1 MEFGGSIAM
10 TTALIMSIAIAVMLI
25 SIVWALSTRY
35 QRCPANRIL
44 VIFGKT
50 GKGAAK
56 CIHGGAAFVWPLF
69 QDYAWLELEPF
80 VVPIDLNN
88 ALSQENIRVTVPT
101 TVTVAVSTEEG
112 VMQNAA
118 IRLLGQGI
126 EEVQAQAQS
135 VILGQMRQVMATM
148 RIEEINRDRQA
159 FMTKVNE
166 SLSVELEK
174 IGLTVINVNIK
185 DIEDDSGYIKALGRK
200 AAAEAVNQAMVDVA
214 EQEKNGTIGVAERQ
228 RDQKRAVAAANAAA
242 SVGEAEAER
251 DRRKA
256 LAAAD
261 AEASIGEAEA
271 ARDRRQK
278 VSMLEAEAV
287 DIEAQASA
295 SVANSQAIR
304 KVAEEEARSKGQVAS
319 VQADGSIRV
328 AEQDAQRQA
337 EEARAQREQA
347 RLKAELVVFAEAEK
361 QKAILEAEA
370 QRQKSVLIAKGEA
383 EGILAKMQ
391 AEAEGVKSQLDSKA
405 QGYKALVEACQS
417 DAQLTSALLIIEKLT
432 DLAHIQADTVK
443 NLPLEKIIV
452 WDGGGSGGMSDL
464 GKRLMGVLPPMH
476 ELARVAG
483 LELPE
488 FLGKATSQTNTKPP
502 PEKEGTSK

>member
-1 MEFGGSIAM
+1 MTAAITVSI
-10 TTALIMSIAIAVMLI
+10 LI
-25 SIVWALSTRY
+25 SIVLITVIWALSSRY

-69 QDYAWLELEPF
+69 QDFAWLELEPF

-112 VMQNAA
+112 IMQNAA
-118 IRLLGQGI
+118 IRLLGQGV
-126 EEVQAQAQS
+126 EEVKAQAQS

-174 IGLTVINVNIK
+174 IGLSVINVNIK

-200 AAAEAVNQAMVDVA
+200 AAAEAVNQALVDVA

-228 RDQKRAVAAANAAA
+228 RDQKRAVAAANASAA
-242 SVGEAEAER
+242 VGEAEAER

-261 AEASIGEAEA
+261 AQAMIGEAEA
-271 ARDRRQK
+271 SRDRRQK

-287 DIEAQASA
+287 DIEAKANA
-295 SVANSQAIR
+295 SVANSQAVR
-304 KVAEEEARSKGQVAS
+304 KVAEEEARAKGQVAL

-347 RLKAELVVFAEAEK
+347 RLNAELIVFAEAEK

-383 EGILAKMQ
+383 EGVLARMQ
-391 AEAEGVKSQLDSKA
+391 AEAEGLKSQLDSKA
-405 QGYKALVEACQS
+405 QGYKELVEACSS
-417 DAQLTSALLIIEKLT
+417 DTQLTAALLIIEKLAE
-432 DLAHIQADTVK
+432 LAHIQAEAVK
-443 NLPLEKIIV
+443 NLPLEKVIV
-452 WDGGGSGGMSDL
+452 WDGGGDGGLSGL
-464 GKRLMGVLPPMH
+464 GKRFMGVIPPMH
-476 ELARVAG
+476 ELAKIAG

-488 FLGKATSQTNTKPP
+488 FLGKATG
-502 PEKEGTSK
+502 EKIKVEEK

>member
-1 MEFGGSIAM
+1 M
-10 TTALIMSIAIAVMLI
+10 TTALVTSAILCVVFI
-25 SIVWALSTRY
+25 SVIWALSSRY

-44 VIFGKT
+44 VIYGKT

-69 QDYAWLELEPF
+69 QAYAWLELEPF

-112 VMQNAA
+112 IMQNAA
-118 IRLLGQGI
+118 VRLLGQGI
-126 EEVQAQAQS
+126 EEVKAQAQS

-174 IGLTVINVNIK
+174 IGLSVINVNIK

-200 AAAEAVNQAMVDVA
+200 AAAEAVNHALVDVA

-228 RDQKRAVAAANAAA
+228 RDHKRAVAAANAAA
-242 SVGEAEAER
+242 AVGEAEAV
-251 DRRKA
+251 
-256 LAAAD
+256 
-261 AEASIGEAEA
+261 G
-271 ARDRRQK
+271 
-278 VSMLEAEAV
+278 
-287 DIEAQASA
+287 IEAQASA
-295 SVANSQAIR
+295 SVANSQATR
-304 KVAEEEARSKGQVAS
+304 KVTEEEARAKGQVAL

-337 EEARAQREQA
+337 EDARSLREQA
-347 RLKAELVVFAEAEK
+347 RLNAEVVVFAEAEK

-370 QRQKSVLIAKGEA
+370 LRQKSVLIAKGEA
-383 EGILAKMQ
+383 EGILARMQ
-391 AEAEGVKSQLDSKA
+391 AEAQGVRSQLDSKA
-405 QGYKALVEACQS
+405 QGYKALVEACKS
-417 DAQLTSALLIIEKLT
+417 DTQLTAALLLIEKLT
-432 DLAHIQADTVK
+432 DLTQIQAEAVR
-443 NLPLEKIIV
+443 NLPIEKVIV
-452 WDGGGSGGMSDL
+452 WDGGGEGGLADL
-464 GKRLMGVLPPMH
+464 GKRFMGVLPPMH
-476 ELARVAG
+476 ELARIAG

-488 FLGKATSQTNTKPP
+488 FLGRVTGHSLGESS
-502 PEKEGTSK
+502 EKETAHK

>member
-1 MEFGGSIAM
+1 MSAAIII
-10 TTALIMSIAIAVMLI
+10 TAILFAVFVSVL
-25 SIVWALSTRY
+25 WALSSRY

-44 VIFGKT
+44 VIYGKT

-69 QDYAWLELEPF
+69 QAYSWLDLEPF

-88 ALSQENIRVTVPT
+88 ALSQENIRVSVPT
-101 TVTVAVSTEEG
+101 SVTVAISTEEG
-112 VMQNAA
+112 IMQNAS

-126 EEVQAQAQS
+126 EEVKAQAQS

-174 IGLTVINVNIK
+174 IGLSVINVNIK

-200 AAAEAVNQAMVDVA
+200 AAAEAVNQALVDVA

-242 SVGEAEAER
+242 AVGEAEAER

-271 ARDRRQK
+271 GRNRRQK
-278 VSMLEAEAV
+278 VSLLEAEAV
-287 DIEAQASA
+287 NVEAQASA
-295 SVANSQAIR
+295 SVANFQATR
-304 KVAEEEARSKGQVAS
+304 KVAEEEARSKGQSAS
-319 VQADGSIRV
+319 VQADGAIRV

-337 EEARAQREQA
+337 EEARARREQA
-347 RLKAELVVFAEAEK
+347 RLNAEIVVFAEAEK

-370 QRQKSVLIAKGEA
+370 LRQKSVLIAKGEA
-383 EGILAKMQ
+383 EGTIARMQ
-391 AEAEGVKSQLDSKA
+391 AEAQGVKSQLDSKA
-405 QGYKALVEACQS
+405 QGYKALVEACS
-417 DAQLTSALLIIEKLT
+417 ADPQLTASLLLIEKLT
-432 DLAHIQADTVK
+432 ELAQIQADAIR
-443 NLPLEKIIV
+443 NLPIEKVMV
-452 WDGGGSGGMSDL
+452 WDGGGEGGLSDL
-464 GKRLMGVLPPMH
+464 GKRFMGVLPPIH
-476 ELARVAG
+476 ELARIAG

-488 FLGKATSQTNTKPP
+488 FLGKATRKPADESS
-502 PEKEGTSK
+502 EKEIVDRHL

>member
-1 MEFGGSIAM
+1 M
-10 TTALIMSIAIAVMLI
+10 TAAIAISVVISVVFI
-25 SIVWALSTRY
+25 SIIWALSSRY

-44 VIFGKT
+44 VIYGKT

-112 VMQNAA
+112 IMQNAA
-118 IRLLGQGI
+118 IRLLGQGV

-174 IGLTVINVNIK
+174 IGLSVINVNIK
-185 DIEDDSGYIKALGRK
+185 DIEDDSGYIRALGRK
-200 AAAEAVNQAMVDVA
+200 AAAEAVNQALVDVA
-214 EQEKNGTIGVAERQ
+214 EQEKNGTIGVAQRQ
-228 RDQKRAVAAANAAA
+228 RDQKTAVAAANAAA
-242 SVGEAEAER
+242 AVGEAEAER

-261 AEASIGEAEA
+261 SEAMIGEAEA

-295 SVANSQAIR
+295 SVANSQATR
-304 KVAEEEARSKGQVAS
+304 KVAEEEARAKGQVAL

-347 RLKAELVVFAEAEK
+347 RLNAEVVVFAEAEK

-383 EGILAKMQ
+383 EGVLARMQ
-391 AEAEGVKSQLDSKA
+391 AEAEGVKSQLASKA
-405 QGYKALVEACQS
+405 LGYKALVEACQS
-417 DAQLTSALLIIEKLT
+417 DTQLTAALLIIEKLA
-432 DLAHIQADTVK
+432 DIAHIQADAVK
-443 NLPLEKIIV
+443 NLPLEKVIV
-452 WDGGGSGGMSDL
+452 WDGGREGGLSDL
-464 GKRLMGVLPPMH
+464 GKRFMGVLPPMH

-488 FLGKATSQTNTKPP
+488 FLGKATGQATREPQ
-502 PEKEGTSK
+502 EKELEPGT

>member
-1 MEFGGSIAM
+1 MS
-10 TTALIMSIAIAVMLI
+10 TALTISIFICVIFIA
-25 SIVWALSTRY
+25 IVWALSSRY

-44 VIFGKT
+44 VIYGKT
-50 GKGAAK
+50 GRGAAK

-112 VMQNAA
+112 IMQNAA
-118 IRLLGQGI
+118 IRLLGQGV

-174 IGLTVINVNIK
+174 IGLSVINVNIK
-185 DIEDDSGYIKALGRK
+185 DIEDDSGYIRALGRK
-200 AAAEAVNQAMVDVA
+200 AAAEAVNQALVDVA
-214 EQEKNGTIGVAERQ
+214 EQEKNGTIGVAQRQ
-228 RDQKRAVAAANAAA
+228 RDQKTAVAAANAAA
-242 SVGEAEAER
+242 AVGEAEAER

-256 LAAAD
+256 LATAD
-261 AEASIGEAEA
+261 SEAMIGEAEA

-295 SVANSQAIR
+295 SVANSQATR
-304 KVAEEEARSKGQVAS
+304 KVAEEEARAKGQVAL

-328 AEQDAQRQA
+328 AEQDSQRRA

-347 RLKAELVVFAEAEK
+347 RLNAEVVVFAEAEK

-370 QRQKSVLIAKGEA
+370 QRQRSVLIAKGEA
-383 EGILAKMQ
+383 EGVLARMQ
-391 AEAEGVKSQLDSKA
+391 AEAEGVKSQLASKA
-405 QGYKALVEACQS
+405 LGYKALVEACQS
-417 DAQLTSALLIIEKLT
+417 DTQLTAALLIIEKLA
-432 DLAHIQADTVK
+432 DIAHIQADAVK
-443 NLPLEKIIV
+443 NLPLEKVIV
-452 WDGGGSGGMSDL
+452 WDGGGDGGLNDL
-464 GKRLMGVLPPMH
+464 GKRFMGVLPPMH

-488 FLGKATSQTNTKPP
+488 FLGKATGQTTRQAHD
-502 PEKEGTSK
+502 KEDETGK

>member
-1 MEFGGSIAM
+1 M
-10 TTALIMSIAIAVMLI
+10 TTALVISGVLCAVFI
-25 SIVWALSTRY
+25 SVIWALSSRY

-44 VIFGKT
+44 VIYGKT

-69 QDYAWLELEPF
+69 QAYAWLELEPF

-112 VMQNAA
+112 IMQNAA
-118 IRLLGQGI
+118 VRLLGQGI
-126 EEVQAQAQS
+126 EEVKAQAQS

-185 DIEDDSGYIKALGRK
+185 DIEDDSGYIKALGKK
-200 AAAEAVNQAMVDVA
+200 AAAEAVNQALIDVA

-242 SVGEAEAER
+242 AVGEAEAER

-261 AEASIGEAEA
+261 SEASIGEAEA
-271 ARDRRQK
+271 SRDRRQK
-278 VSMLEAEAV
+278 VSLLEAEAV
-287 DIEAQASA
+287 GIEAQASA
-295 SVANSQAIR
+295 SVANSQATR
-304 KVAEEEARSKGQVAS
+304 KVAEEEARSKGQVAM

-337 EEARAQREQA
+337 EEARAFREQA
-347 RLKAELVVFAEAEK
+347 RLNAELVVFAEAEK

-370 QRQKSVLIAKGEA
+370 SRQKSILTAKGEA
-383 EGILAKMQ
+383 EGVLARMQ
-391 AEAEGVKSQLDSKA
+391 AEAQGVKSQLEAKA
-405 QGYKALVEACQS
+405 QGYRALVEACKS
-417 DAQLTSALLIIEKLT
+417 DMQLTAALLLIEKLT
-432 DLAHIQADTVK
+432 ELTQIQAEAIK
-443 NLPLEKIIV
+443 NLPIEKVVV
-452 WDGGGSGGMSDL
+452 WDGGGEGGLTDL
-464 GKRLMGVLPPMH
+464 GKRFMGVLPPMH
-476 ELARVAG
+476 ELARIAG
-483 LELPE
+483 LDLPE
-488 FLGKATSQTNTKPP
+488 FLGRVKGRSEDETVTDEIETK
-502 PEKEGTSK
+502 

>member
-1 MEFGGSIAM
+1 M
-10 TTALIMSIAIAVMLI
+10 TTALVTSAILCVVFI
-25 SIVWALSTRY
+25 SVIWALSSRY

-44 VIFGKT
+44 VIYGKT

-69 QDYAWLELEPF
+69 QAYAWLELEPF

-112 VMQNAA
+112 IMQNAA
-118 IRLLGQGI
+118 VRLLGQGI
-126 EEVQAQAQS
+126 EEIKAQAQS
-135 VILGQMRQVMATM
+135 VILGQMRQFMATM

-174 IGLTVINVNIK
+174 IGLSVINVNIK

-200 AAAEAVNQAMVDVA
+200 AAAEAVNQALVDVA

-242 SVGEAEAER
+242 AVGEAEAER
-251 DRRKA
+251 DRRKT

-261 AEASIGEAEA
+261 AQASIGEAEA
-271 ARDRRQK
+271 SRDRRQK
-278 VSMLEAEAV
+278 VSLLEAEAV
-287 DIEAQASA
+287 GIEAQASA
-295 SVANSQAIR
+295 SVANSQATR
-304 KVAEEEARSKGQVAS
+304 KVAEEEARAKGQVAL

-337 EEARAQREQA
+337 EDARSLREQA
-347 RLKAELVVFAEAEK
+347 RLNAEVVVFAEAEK

-370 QRQKSVLIAKGEA
+370 LRQKSVLIAKGEA
-383 EGILAKMQ
+383 EGILARMQ
-391 AEAEGVKSQLDSKA
+391 AEAQGVRSQLDSKA
-405 QGYKALVEACQS
+405 QGYKALVEACKS
-417 DAQLTSALLIIEKLT
+417 DTQLTAVLLLIEKLT
-432 DLAHIQADTVK
+432 DLTQIQAEAVR
-443 NLPLEKIIV
+443 NLPIEKVIV
-452 WDGGGSGGMSDL
+452 WDGGREGGLADI
-464 GKRLMGVLPPMH
+464 GKRFMGVLPPMH
-476 ELARVAG
+476 ELARIAG

-488 FLGKATSQTNTKPP
+488 FLGRVTGQSLGESS
-502 PEKEGTSK
+502 EKETAHK